1 MVKKIAIFLITSIC
15 AMAESIPMTP
25 LIPAAPVTKE
35 ENVNGV
41 IKKRRILITDSVE
54 ARVKAQVIVPLE
66 VISDVDIK
74 ALVIDDQEVTVPFQL
89 ELNKKPDRENF
100 YKINF
105 SQKEIDIDKDGR
117 VDTTIY
123 VNEKI
128 NSKIIRDNYV
138 KIEGK
143 NISKEGTHRKKV
155 YITVEVDD

>member
-25 LIPAAPVTKE
+25 LIPAAPVIKE

>member
-15 AMAESIPMTP
+15 VMSESIPMTP

-35 ENVNGV
+35 ENVNG
-41 IKKRRILITDSVE
+41 IIRKRKLLIIDSVE

-66 VISDVDIK
+66 VISNVDIK

-117 VDTTIY
+117 IDTTIY

-128 NSKIIRDNYV
+128 NSKTIRDNYV

>member
-15 AMAESIPMTP
+15 VMAESIPMTP

-41 IKKRRILITDSVE
+41 IKKRRLLITDSVE

-117 VDTTIY
+117 IDTTIY

-128 NSKIIRDNYV
+128 NSKIIKDNYV

>member
-25 LIPAAPVTKE
+25 LIPATPVTKE

-41 IKKRRILITDSVE
+41 IKKRRLLITDSVE

-117 VDTTIY
+117 IDTVIY